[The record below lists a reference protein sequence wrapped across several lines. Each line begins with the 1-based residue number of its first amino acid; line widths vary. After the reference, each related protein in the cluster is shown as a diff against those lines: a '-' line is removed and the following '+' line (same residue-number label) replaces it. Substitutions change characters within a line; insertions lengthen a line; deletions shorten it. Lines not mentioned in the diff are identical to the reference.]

1 MNEEFELPD
10 VSNFVSDIQDYFEY
24 ILKKHKEKTDNT
36 LIRIYINKIE
46 YRITFSINTRYY
58 LERLTPKSMK
68 LFGSTKIKLTK
79 NKAGGNLPHLKI
91 DEVVLVHCN
100 IFNNDYQ
107 QYSRVLHIFIPN
119 KSFDLLLDTSPK
131 SFIFLKA
138 CDSDLLY
145 IEV

>member
-10 VSNFVSDIQDYFEY
+10 VSNFVSDIQDYFEC
-24 ILKKHKEKTDNT
+24 IFKKHKEKTDNT
-36 LIRIYINKIE
+36 SIRIYINKIE
-46 YRITFSINTRYY
+46 YRITFSINTGYY
-58 LERLTPKSMK
+58 LERLTPKSVK

-79 NKAGGNLPHLKI
+79 NKIGENLPHLKI
-91 DEVVLVHCN
+91 GEVVLMHCN

-107 QYSRVLHIFIPN
+107 QYSRVLHIFVPN

-131 SFIFLKA
+131 NFIFLKT